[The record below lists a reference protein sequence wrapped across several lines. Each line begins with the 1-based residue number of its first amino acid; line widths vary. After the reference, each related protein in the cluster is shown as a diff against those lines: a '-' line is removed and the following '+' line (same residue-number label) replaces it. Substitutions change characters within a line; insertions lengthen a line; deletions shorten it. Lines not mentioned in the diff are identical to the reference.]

1 MKSQITDALR
11 GSSSQEITDFSHWV
25 ASPAHV
31 TSPKLRALWSFL
43 SSFAPQFDDPGCTR
57 ESAFG
62 ALYGAKKYSRLPI
75 NNLLSDLWYHYL
87 DFLAYQKLKKN
98 PAQRQQWISETFQ
111 ERNQLPMLAKQID
124 RWERQLEAIT
134 TRSDGYHQQQAQL
147 QAQKDRFFLRQ
158 SQRNTD
164 LSLQRQNDHLDQAFF
179 IRKYRLACAML
190 NRNKLLQTSYA
201 FSLQSELETALQ
213 HWPHLQAI
221 PAIEIYRR
229 ILTLLQNPDAVE
241 HYQQFKAYLL
251 EHETTFPDFER
262 NELYGYALNHCI
274 QRINYGHT
282 AFYQEILE
290 LYQKLL
296 PQGLLWQEGHLSIWM
311 FRNIVTAGIRTESF
325 SWTQSFIQEYQQYL
339 PPEGK
344 ENAVCYNLAAYH
356 YALRDYQSALQ
367 QLHGVEFTDNF
378 YQLGAKT
385 IQLKSY
391 FELGEGEA
399 FHSLTE
405 AFRKYLARHGKL
417 SEYHRT
423 SNQAFL
429 RLAKRLFKLKQSP
442 KAARQYAVK
451 KKELGILIEETKPL
465 ANKDWL
471 ATEWGSLA

>member
-1 MKSQITDALR
+1 MKSQLTDALR
-11 GSSSQEITDFSHWV
+11 SISSQEMSDFSDWI
-25 ASPAHV
+25 ASPAHI
-31 TSPKLRALWSFL
+31 TSPKIRELWAFL
-43 SSFAPQFDDPGCTR
+43 KPFAPQFTNPACTR
-57 ESAFG
+57 EEAFC

-87 DFLAYQKLKKN
+87 DFLAYQKLRAN

-124 RWERQLEAIT
+124 RWERLMQEVS
-134 TRSDGYHQQQAQL
+134 TRSDGYHHQQTKL

-164 LSLQRQNDHLDQAFF
+164 PSLQLQNDHLDQAFF
-179 IRKYRLACAML
+179 IQKYRLACAML
-190 NRNKLLQTSYA
+190 NRNKLLQTNYQ
-201 FSLQSELETALQ
+201 FSLQTELETALRRA
-213 HWPHLQAI
+213 PHLQGI

-229 ILTLLQNPDAVE
+229 ILTLLQNPDE
-241 HYQQFKAYLL
+241 TPHYQQFKEYLL
-251 EHETTFPDFER
+251 AYEKMFPDSER

-274 QRINYGHT
+274 QRINYGHS
-282 AFYQEILE
+282 AYYQEILE

-325 SWTQSFIQEYQQYL
+325 AWTQSFIREYQIYL
-339 PPEGK
+339 PPDSK
-344 ENAVCYNLAAYH
+344 ENAVRYNLASYH
-356 YALRDYQSALQ
+356 YAVQDYQSALQ

-399 FHSLTE
+399 FYSLTE
-405 AFRKYLARHGKL
+405 AFRKYLARHRKL

-429 RLAKRLFKLKQSP
+429 RLTKRLFKLKQSP
-442 KAARQYAVK
+442 KASRQYEVK
-451 KKELGILIEETKPL
+451 RKELAVLIEQTKPL

-471 ATEWGSLA
+471 AHEWGRLA